1 MYFHPDDLVKNPSRV
16 FNSTPK
22 LHEVVDNTLVEAA
35 VVSPSKKGRVV
46 LPPLKNHDQ
55 LVNKAVERKDLNP
68 KKRVNKTMNNKM
80 EEFNGGYAPVHK
92 EDLNSE

>member
-1 MYFHPDDLVKNPSRV
+1 MYFHSDDLVKSPSRV

-22 LHEVVDNTLVEAA
+22 LDEVVDNTLVETA

-68 KKRVNKTMNNKM
+68 KKRVYKTMDNKS
-80 EEFNGGYAPVHK
+80 EEFKGGYAPVRK